1 MCATLNLTTLSFSNL
16 VSTASA
22 NINIAPLRDGRS
34 VGLSNIGK
42 VSAQDDHWD
51 RLIRLN
57 ALLNSKLSPK
67 EGYLDLTSRNAQ
79 YFYFDRKPMMAVTA
93 PYNMVSSSQQKREI
107 ERLSKNLPRL
117 VILDAAN
124 IIHDGGGLALRN
136 PHLYRFIIDNY
147 RPSFQDGFIIGDRI
161 NKKDNIIASTI
172 EVALKNFTDANW
184 ERGIHRFE
192 SFIAIDNPVFFP
204 FIKIGDDVRFGNG
217 EIRKVLKINAK
228 DSSLMIEGDPINRIS
243 KDFSS
248 LIQLAVTR
256 QVESEYRA
264 TLFKKAFSTSDF
276 RKIPVSWGKSKKS
289 LESRMVLVKSLDQTS
304 PIINQ
309 VIFSNE
315 SYRVNGIDPYLIF
328 DFSSGT
334 LSGHDAGFL
343 KFDFSCDTRSTEPK
357 IQIFWWGDG
366 QIGPSEP
373 FSIKFTADNG
383 TLIIPVDAS
392 PLWLTM
398 KRINGIRIDLDNP
411 TSCSAFRIKN
421 IGLLQRVS

>member
-1 MCATLNLTTLSFSNL
+1 
-16 VSTASA
+16 
-22 NINIAPLRDGRS
+22 
-34 VGLSNIGK
+34 
-42 VSAQDDHWD
+42 
-51 RLIRLN
+51 
-57 ALLNSKLSPK
+57 
-67 EGYLDLTSRNAQ
+67 
-79 YFYFDRKPMMAVTA
+79 MMAVTA

-136 PHLYRFIIDNY
+136 PYLYRFIIDNY

-161 NKKDNIIASTI
+161 NKKDNITPSTI
-172 EVALKNFTDANW
+172 EVKLKNFTDTNW
-184 ERGIHRFE
+184 DRGIHRFE
-192 SFIAIDNPVFFP
+192 SSISIDNPVVFP

-217 EIRKVLKINAK
+217 EIRKVLKIDAK
-228 DSSLMIEGDPINRIS
+228 DSLLMLEGSSINRTS

-248 LIQLAVTR
+248 LVQLSIAP
-256 QVESEYRA
+256 QFESDYRA
-264 TLFKKAFSTSDF
+264 TLFQKAFSTSDF
-276 RKIPVSWGKSKKS
+276 RKIPVSWGKSSKS
-289 LESRMVLVKSLDQTS
+289 LESRMVLVKSLNQIS

-309 VIFSNE
+309 VLLADEI
-315 SYRVNGIDPYLIF
+315 YKVNGIDPYLIF
-328 DFSSGT
+328 DFSSAT

-343 KFDFSCDTRSTEPK
+343 KFDFSCDMQSADPR

-366 QIGPSEP
+366 QVGPSES
-373 FSIKFTADNG
+373 FSIKFTAENG

-421 IGLLQRVS
+421 IDLLQRAS